1 MSRPSGSRNANYE
14 QQRVALLRSI
24 RARLAQPD
32 GARASFRDLAES
44 ADVSVATLR
53 HYFSDREGT
62 VAAVLS
68 HSHSEGTM
76 YLLELAAGPL
86 LPLEQSVSW
95 VLSAITFGFAAGVDR
110 VFTVGLH
117 SGLGHPTLGPECVV
131 HVLEPMVQ
139 ATEARLA
146 RHAARGEL
154 LQGTDLRHAALCLLS
169 PLLVG
174 LLHQGPLGGDRCRP
188 LDVGAFNEDHARA
201 FVRAFGAPS
210 GPSRH
215 AGTVAPERDAERD
228 EQDPEAPR
236 AEALARERPRADRDP
251 PEARGAQDRAPGEA
265 PLLVAPAKDQ
275 RRERPV
281 EQRDGQRD
289 GEPEA
294 RRGRERALPGP
305 QEGGPPARRSKGGDK
320 RGS

>member
-1 MSRPSGSRNANYE
+1 MPRPSGSRNANYE

-32 GARASFRDLAES
+32 GARASFRELAES

-76 YLLELAAGPL
+76 YLLELATGALPPL
-86 LPLEQSVSW
+86 DQSVSW
-95 VLSAITFGFAAGVDR
+95 VLSAIAFGFSAGVDR

-117 SGLGHPTLGPECVV
+117 SGLGHPTLGPECVN

-154 LQGTDLRHAALCLLS
+154 LPGTDLRHAALCLLS

-188 LDVGAFNEDHARA
+188 LDVSAFNEDHARA
-201 FVRAFGAPS
+201 FVRAFGARS
-210 GPSRH
+210 AAASH
-215 AGTVAPERDAERD
+215 ARAVAAERDAERD

-236 AEALARERPRADRDP
+236 AEAVARERPHTNGDPSEAREGQDGASRAAPSAVEAAKERHRQRSVEQREGQGDGEA
-251 PEARGAQDRAPGEA
+251 EARG
-265 PLLVAPAKDQ
+265 
-275 RRERPV
+275 
-281 EQRDGQRD
+281 
-289 GEPEA
+289 
-294 RRGRERALPGP
+294 GRERALPGSH
-305 QEGGPPARRSKGGDK
+305 ERAAAARRSKGG
-320 RGS
+320 RERSS